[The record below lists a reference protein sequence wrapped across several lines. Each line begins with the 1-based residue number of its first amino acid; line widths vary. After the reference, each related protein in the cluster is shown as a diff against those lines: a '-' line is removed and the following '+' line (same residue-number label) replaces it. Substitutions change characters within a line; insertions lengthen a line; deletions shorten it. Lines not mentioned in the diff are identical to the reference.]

1 MSADDLPSSGADAVA
16 AAPGDDA
23 LPERAY
29 WVAFHRVAYIGP
41 ARLRRLVESFGS
53 LRAAWSAPVPEL
65 RRCLEQR
72 AMQELLR
79 AREELDVAA
88 IYQDILSRGVS
99 VSTPVDMS
107 YPSLLAEIPAPPPV
121 VYYRGEL
128 LETDRTAVAIV
139 GTRRMTAYGRE
150 MTARIAGDLARA
162 GVTIVSG
169 LARGVD
175 GVAHQAALD
184 AGGRTLAVL
193 GSGVDRIYPPE
204 HRNLAQRITEQG
216 AVLSDYLPDTP
227 PDGVNFPPR
236 NRIISGLSLGVV
248 VIEAPDRSGALITVD
263 FAADQGRDIFAL
275 PGQANAANSSG
286 TNRLIRE
293 GARLVRSADDI
304 LEDLQI
310 HQTGRTDAIQQSL
323 PLSDD
328 DRRLLAVL
336 TAMPQHIDDLAELC
350 DGTVADISSRL
361 MMLELQGLVRN
372 AGAQHYAR
380 A

>member
-1 MSADDLPSSGADAVA
+1 MGTDAHDDTRSSVADGGVEN
-16 AAPGDDA
+16 

-29 WVAFHRVAYIGP
+29 WLAFHRVPYIGP
-41 ARLRRLVESFGS
+41 ARLRRLVDTFGS
-53 LRAAWSAPVPEL
+53 LERAWSAPVSEL
-65 RRCLEQR
+65 QRCLED
-72 AMQELLR
+72 R
-79 AREELDVAA
+79 ARGELVKARAELDVASLYRH
-88 IYQDILSRGVS
+88 IIDSGVQ
-99 VSTPVDMS
+99 VTTPTDLS
-107 YPSLLAEIPAPPPV
+107 YPSLLSEIPAPPPV
-121 VYYRGEL
+121 LYYRGEI

-139 GTRRMTAYGRE
+139 GTRRVTPYGRE
-150 MTARIAGDLARA
+150 IAARLSGDLARA

-193 GSGVDRIYPPE
+193 GSGINRIYPPE
-204 HRNLAQRITEQG
+204 HRNLAARVAEQG
-216 AVLSDYLPDTP
+216 AILSDYLPDTP

-263 FAADQGRDIFAL
+263 FAADQGRDVFAV
-275 PGQANAANSSG
+275 PGPVSASNSTG

-293 GARLVRSADDI
+293 GARLVRSADDV

-310 HQTGRTDAIQQSL
+310 RRNPEQVAMQQAL
-323 PLSDD
+323 PLDEGE
-328 DRRLLAVL
+328 RRLLAVL
-336 TAMPQHIDDLAELC
+336 TTVPQHIDDIAALS
-350 DGTVADISSRL
+350 DSTVAEVSGRL

-372 AGAQHYAR
+372 SGAQHYAR
-380 A
+380 I